1 MYKGETGVLSN
12 VDLMGCRVS
21 YTELNVELGIP
32 YSIECSVEEGSIG
45 DSFSLIVEYANMAA
59 GILSE
64 MLGYE
69 IRAGDPE
76 GWEFIGRRF
85 NLYKFPLLSSSGKVG
100 ILRVIEAGGHIISI
114 AGAFYKDSE
123 RVLEAL
129 ARAKSGETISYG
141 ENLDITFLDSS
152 SLGELYGQKPVNKAP
167 IYAAE
172 GIPDVN
178 PDTWTLKVTGAVD
191 YYREYN
197 LRELLEIAASESTDP
212 MHCVTGWS
220 LTEKTWR
227 GIPLN
232 KLLGE
237 SRPGPGARWLAA
249 ISVKGYSAVIPLDEA
264 LDNGMLVLYID
275 DAVLP
280 RESGYPAR
288 LFLPRLYGWKHVK
301 WITELRV
308 LKVYMDGYWEA
319 LAYHERGLVSA
330 EERFK
335 VRNRLIQREGRLP
348 EPGRPLKPYI

>member
-1 MYKGETGVLSN
+1 MSR

-45 DSFSLIVEYANMAA
+45 DSFSLIMEYANMAA

-64 MLGYE
+64 MLGSE
-69 IRAGDPE
+69 IHLGGPE

-85 NLYKFPLLSSSGKVG
+85 NLYKFPLLSSSGRVG
-100 ILRVIEAGGHIISI
+100 ILRVVEAGGHIVSI

-123 RVLEAL
+123 RTLEAL

-141 ENLDITFLDSS
+141 ENLGVTFLDSS
-152 SLGELYGQKPVNKAP
+152 NQGEPYGQKHVNKAP

-172 GIPDVN
+172 GVPNVN

-191 YYREYN
+191 YSRKYN
-197 LRELLEIAASESTDP
+197 LRELLEIATSESADP

-220 LTEKTWR
+220 LIEKTWR

-232 KLLGE
+232 ELLGE
-237 SRPGPGARWLAA
+237 AGPRPRAKWLAA

-264 LDNGMLVLYID
+264 LDSGMLVLYID
-275 DAVLP
+275 DTVLP
-280 RESGYPAR
+280 KESGYPAR

-301 WITELRV
+301 WVTELRV
-308 LKVYMDGYWEA
+308 LETYMDGYWEA
-319 LAYHERGLVSA
+319 LAYHERGMVLA

-335 VRNRLIQREGRLP
+335 VRNKVIKREGRLP
-348 EPGRPLKPYI
+348 GPGRPLKPSHIG